1 MKHTKRIT
9 RRITKPIKRL
19 HKRIYTTNREHNL
32 STLYILIT
40 VIALIYVFPII
51 VNTVVT
57 LTMLSV
63 ITGLGLV
70 SYVVVNRTND
80 YRQRPLQQRLIEAL
94 PDNAF
99 KYIAT
104 AKFLSGHQWKVVN
117 DTPLLE
123 TTIEDEVIDVTPTVK
138 QLSLPQA
145 IKQST
150 TDSWLIGQNDSN
162 YCEINI
168 SDLVHIGL
176 IGATKTGK
184 TSSTALLAMVYALKY
199 KWHVIALDGKD
210 GIDWGKYS
218 DYIECYPT
226 TYTSFPNQIDQ
237 ICGLHELRMQ
247 ELKTNQVSNI
257 DEMEGLNHV
266 LVILEEFGYVC
277 DSLKAADK
285 KQYDTTVNKLANLM
299 RVSRATG
306 IHFLIIDQKPN
317 SWPNAVT
324 ANVKG
329 WIGYRIKGR
338 LANGVGLYYLDKLA
352 PVGEFSYEDDNYKAW
367 YTKGEI
373 DSLLSKVA
381 KNRVRLLKGDSG
393 SVGHIDTNKVEGKI
407 EGKVEGI
414 VSSNVVPTN
423 QVMSVAKSIADL
435 PPTSTLHNTPNNT
448 NTPKLSKAITNRQ
461 NFIDSLVAKIKS
473 GDSIND
479 TKLRHLHK
487 EFYNKAID
495 GNSSKIIIE
504 YLNTVANS

>member
-1 MKHTKRIT
+1 MKTNKIKRT
-9 RRITKPIKRL
+9 LNRL
-19 HKRIYTTNREHNL
+19 HKRIYRTNKDHNL

-57 LTMLSV
+57 LTMLVV

-70 SYVVVNRTND
+70 SYVVINRTND

-150 TDSWLIGQNDSN
+150 SDNWLIGQNDSS

-184 TSSTALLAMVYALKY
+184 TSSTALLYMVYALKH

-226 TYTSFPNQIDQ
+226 TYTSFPIQIDQ
-237 ICGLHELRMQ
+237 VCSLHAERMQ
-247 ELKTNQVSNI
+247 LLKANQVSNI
-257 DEMEGLNHV
+257 DEMEGLSHV
-266 LVILEEFGYVC
+266 LVILEEFGYIC
-277 DSLKAADK
+277 DSLKAVNK
-285 KQYDTTVNKLANLM
+285 KQYDITVNKLANLM

-317 SWPNAVT
+317 SWPSAVT

-352 PVGEFSYEDDNYKAW
+352 PVGYS
-367 YTKGEI
+367 
-373 DSLLSKVA
+373 
-381 KNRVRLLKGDSG
+381 
-393 SVGHIDTNKVEGKI
+393 
-407 EGKVEGI
+407 
-414 VSSNVVPTN
+414 
-423 QVMSVAKSIADL
+423 
-435 PPTSTLHNTPNNT
+435 
-448 NTPKLSKAITNRQ
+448 
-461 NFIDSLVAKIKS
+461 
-473 GDSIND
+473 
-479 TKLRHLHK
+479 
-487 EFYNKAID
+487 
-495 GNSSKIIIE
+495 
-504 YLNTVANS
+504 